1 MRTLERN
8 KQDIYYA
15 LFVDTTDTTDEYG
28 DYNGEPTAS
37 YTEPVLLRANVSASR
52 GTADS
57 ELFGIDLDYSRTI
70 CIEGTD
76 CPIKE
81 DSILWIGRVPDDKGT
96 VKHNFIV
103 KAVAISLN
111 NTVYAVKEVNV
122 S

>member
-15 LFVDTTDTTDEYG
+15 LYVSSSDSTDEYG
-28 DYNGEPTAS
+28 DYNGEPTATYS
-37 YTEPVLLRANVSASR
+37 KPEKLEANVSASR

-70 CIEGTD
+70 CIED
-76 CPIKE
+76 INCPIKE
-81 DSILWIGRVPDDKGT
+81 DSVLWIGRVPDDKGE
-96 VKHNFIV
+96 VKYNYIV

-111 NTVYAVKEVNV
+111 STVYAIKEVNV

>member
-1 MRTLERN
+1 MRTLRRN

-15 LFVDTTDTTDEYG
+15 LYVGSNDSVDEYG
-28 DYNGEPTAS
+28 DNNGEPTAV
-37 YTEPVLLRANVSASR
+37 YTDPVKLEDGANVSASR

-70 CIEGTD
+70 CIED
-76 CPIKE
+76 INCPIKE
-81 DSILWIGRVPDDKGT
+81 DSILWIGRVPDGT
-96 VKHNFIV
+96 TKHNYIV

-111 NTVYAVKEVNV
+111 STVYAIKEVNV

>member
-111 NTVYAVKEVNV
+111 NTVYAVKKVNV

>member
-1 MRTLERN
+1 MRTLVRN
-8 KQDIYYA
+8 KQTIYYA
-15 LFVDTTDTTDEYG
+15 LYSSSTDTVDEYG
-28 DYNGEPTAS
+28 DYTGEPKATYS
-37 YTEPVLLRANVSASR
+37 EPVELKANVSASR
-52 GTADS
+52 GNAEG

-70 CIEGTD
+70 CIEGID

-81 DSILWIGRVPDDKGT
+81 DSILWIGRTTKEP
-96 VKHNFIV
+96 HNYIV

>member
-1 MRTLERN
+1 MRTLVRN
-8 KQDIYYA
+8 KQTIYYA
-15 LFVDTTDTTDEYG
+15 LYSSSTDTVDEYG
-28 DYNGEPTAS
+28 DYTGEPTATYS
-37 YTEPVLLRANVSASR
+37 DPVELKANVSASR
-52 GTADS
+52 GNAEG

-96 VKHNFIV
+96 VKHNYIV